1 MTESSDFEPGESL
14 PTLGVTDQN
23 ISSWARWALP
33 IGTGIAIALVVLYL
47 V

>member
-1 MTESSDFEPGESL
+1 MAESSNFEPGESL

-33 IGTGIAIALVVLYL
+33 IGTGIAIALIVLSL
-47 V
+47 I

>member
-1 MTESSDFEPGESL
+1 MTESSDFQPGEKL

-33 IGTGIAIALVVLYL
+33 IGTGIAIALIAISMI
-47 V
+47 